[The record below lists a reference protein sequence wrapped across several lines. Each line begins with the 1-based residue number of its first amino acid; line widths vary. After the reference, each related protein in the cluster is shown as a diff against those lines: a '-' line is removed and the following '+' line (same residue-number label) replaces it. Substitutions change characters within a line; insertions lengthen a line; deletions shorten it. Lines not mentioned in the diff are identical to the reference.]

1 MPSALHYSTMSDTLH
16 DDLTDIRGIG
26 DAKAE
31 AILEVLEDHETE
43 SDLAEPLRAAVDAF
57 DADRPG
63 YAEKF
68 VRRAYE
74 EVRES
79 E

>member
-1 MPSALHYSTMSDTLH
+1 MSDTLH

-31 AILEVLEDHETE
+31 AILEVLEDHETK

-57 DADRPG
+57 DAERPG

-68 VRRAYE
+68 VRRAYS
-74 EVRES
+74 EVSQE
-79 E
+79 

>member
-1 MPSALHYSTMSDTLH
+1 MSDTLH
-16 DDLTDIRGIG
+16 DELTDIRGIG

-31 AILEVLEDHETE
+31 AILEVLDDHETD

-74 EVRES
+74 EVSQE
-79 E
+79 